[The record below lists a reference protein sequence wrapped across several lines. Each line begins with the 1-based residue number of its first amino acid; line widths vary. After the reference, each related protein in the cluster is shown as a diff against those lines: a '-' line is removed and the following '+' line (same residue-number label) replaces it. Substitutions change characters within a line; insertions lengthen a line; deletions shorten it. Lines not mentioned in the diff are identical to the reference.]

1 MRFNEVPFLRTCA
14 ACGQQACSTHSIR
27 KWLGA
32 QREAK
37 GEDEEEDG
45 MDPDM
50 AAAMGFAGFSG
61 GR

>member
-1 MRFNEVPFLRTCA
+1 M
-14 ACGQQACSTHSIR
+14 HSWSALS